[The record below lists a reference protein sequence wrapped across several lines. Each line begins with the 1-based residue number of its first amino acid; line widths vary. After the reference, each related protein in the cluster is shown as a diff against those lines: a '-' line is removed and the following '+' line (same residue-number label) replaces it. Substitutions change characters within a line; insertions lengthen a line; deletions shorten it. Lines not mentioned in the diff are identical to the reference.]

1 LIGIYYYQR
10 LSTKY
15 KLRLRRGPILLIAG
29 GAIMAI
35 GFAIFTYYT
44 VLFATKLLAENK
56 YNIEPADATSVE
68 RFISKNATEG
78 TYIVAL
84 VQAAGQPGLK
94 ITDPAGQVL
103 VDKQLEGTLS
113 MDTFGLTQ
121 DGNYTLTVANTS
133 PDSALEANIVF
144 GDQKSII
151 ESGLD
156 INPVT
161 LSVMFN
167 FTLYAGIAVFVAGV
181 IITVLD
187 RQRTSKMK
195 QFGDTSDLV

>member
-1 LIGIYYYQR
+1 
-10 LSTKY
+10 
-15 KLRLRRGPILLIAG
+15 
-29 GAIMAI
+29 MAM

-44 VLFATKLLAENK
+44 VVFATKLLIENK
-56 YNIEPADATSVE
+56 YDIEPAGTVSVE

-84 VQAAGQPGLK
+84 MQSVGQPGLK
-94 ITDPAGQVL
+94 ITDPAGQML
-103 VDKQLEGTLS
+103 VDQQLEGTLA
-113 MDTFGLTQ
+113 MDTFSLTH
-121 DGNYTLTVANTS
+121 DGNYTLTVTNTS
-133 PDSALEANIVF
+133 PDNSLEANIVF
-144 GDQKSII
+144 GDQRSII

-156 INPVT
+156 IKPVT

>member
-1 LIGIYYYQR
+1 MIGIYYYQR
-10 LSTKY
+10 VTTKY

-56 YNIEPADATSVE
+56 YNIEPANATSVE
-68 RFISKNATEG
+68 RFIRKNATEG

-103 VDKQLEGTLS
+103 VDKQLEGTLA

-167 FTLYAGIAVFVAGV
+167 FTLYAGIAVFAAGV